1 MDQADKREI
10 ICIGEILWDSLP
22 SGLFLGGAPLNVSLH
37 LHNLQQETSI
47 VSRVGDDRLGTEALR
62 RIKNKGISTGL
73 IQVDEKL
80 ETGFVAVELDEER
93 NPQYQIEEPAA
104 WDYIQAADFLYDRL
118 ENAWGFIFGS
128 LAQRN
133 KITRHTVEGLFAA
146 KCRKIFDI
154 NLRPPFVDRRTI
166 ESSLNAADILKM
178 NEDELHQLA
187 AWFDL
192 PGSMENAVR
201 ILSQKFSCPIIAVT
215 RGENGAVLLYRN
227 EWLSHPG
234 YKINVADTVGAGDA
248 FTAALLVGIKSLEN
262 AQDILAFANAAGAYA
277 ASKNG
282 AIPDYDRQKIRD
294 IQAGNRSE
302 EELNEPK
309 STK

>member
-37 LHNLQQETSI
+37 LHNLQQKTSI

-62 RIKNKGISTGL
+62 RIKNKGISTDL
-73 IQVDEKL
+73 IQVDDKH

-93 NPQYQIEEPAA
+93 NPQYQIEEPVA
-104 WDYIQAADFLYDRL
+104 WDYIQAADFLHERL
-118 ENAWGFIFGS
+118 KNAWGLIFGS

-133 KITRHTVEGLFAA
+133 RITRDTIKELYAA
-146 KCRKIFDI
+146 QCRKIFDI
-154 NLRPPFVDRRTI
+154 NLRPPFVDRSTI

-201 ILSQKFSCPIIAVT
+201 NLSQKFSCPIIAVT
-215 RGENGAVLLYRN
+215 RGEYGAVLLYRN
-227 EWLSHPG
+227 EWLNHSG
-234 YKINVADTVGAGDA
+234 YKIDVADTVGAGDA
-248 FTAALLVGIKSLEN
+248 FTAALLVGIKSLKS
-262 AQDILAFANAAGAYA
+262 AQDILAFANAAGAYV
-277 ASKNG
+277 ASKKG
-282 AIPDYDRQKIRD
+282 AIPDYDRQKIRH
-294 IQAGNRSE
+294 IQAWNRNE

-309 STK
+309 NTK